1 MTDLYAVFGN
11 PIAQSKSP
19 DIHTAFAQSTGE
31 KLVYEKRLAEV
42 GEFVP
47 AAKAFFADG
56 GRGLNIT
63 APFKLDAFSMAQ
75 ELSERAEN
83 AGAVNTLLIKDGK
96 FYGDNTDGFG
106 LVYDITENLGWSLA
120 GKKLLVL
127 GAGGAVR
134 GILQPIL
141 EANPSSVVVANRTA
155 SKAHELAKLF
165 FRYGNIEGCGF
176 TDLENSP
183 FDMII
188 NGTSASLT
196 GELPPLPENII
207 DKNTFAYDLT
217 YGAKPTVFMNW
228 AAENKAVNI
237 ADGLG
242 MLVCQAAESFYLWR
256 GVRPETQSVINK
268 IRQSLTA

>member
-63 APFKLDAFSMAQ
+63 APFKLDAFSMAL

-155 SKAHELAKLF
+155 SKADELAELF
-165 FRYGNIEGCGF
+165 SRYGNIKGCGF